1 MGSVVG
7 TEPISGC
14 RRRTV
19 MRSAA
24 RRPSRSLLA
33 LVAAVVLVATGCSS
47 SGGGDSDDA
56 GAARGGFEEA
66 AGEAPAADQDAVER
80 QVADA
85 EMFDQANG
93 TLDNAALYQDRRP
106 DDEAAGRKIIAKGN
120 VSLHSDDVELTIADV
135 VRITD
140 EYGGEITERETTTNK
155 EGDLRTARLLL
166 RIPVGAFTDALA
178 DLEDA
183 ADLQSSNSGAED
195 VTTKVIDTQV
205 RIRAQRRSLAR
216 VEELLDRAQS
226 ISDIIRI
233 ESQLTRRQADLDSLV
248 QRLDYLQ
255 NQTSMSTITVNIAL
269 PPKEKEEP
277 KKEEPEEAGFLA
289 GLEDGWKALKS
300 FGTDVATLSGQ
311 VLPFTVVLL
320 VVGGPLLLLVR
331 RFRRSAADAP
341 ADAPADA

>member
-1 MGSVVG
+1 
-7 TEPISGC
+7 
-14 RRRTV
+14 

-24 RRPSRSLLA
+24 RRPSRILLA
-33 LVAAVVLVATGCSS
+33 LVAAVLLVATGCAS

-56 GAARGGFEEA
+56 GASRDEFEEA
-66 AGEAPAADQDAVER
+66 AGDAPELARGQRNAIDTEMADGVDELSS
-80 QVADA
+80 
-85 EMFDQANG
+85 
-93 TLDNAALYQDRRP
+93 TLDNAQFSVARP
-106 DDEAAGRKIIAKGN
+106 DEDATRRKIIAKGN

-233 ESQLTRRQADLDSLV
+233 EGQLTRRQADLDSLV

-311 VLPFTVVLL
+311 VLPFAVVLL
-320 VVGGPLLLLVR
+320 LLGGPLLLLVR
-331 RFRRSAADAP
+331 RFRRSGTEDAP
-341 ADAPADA
+341 IVSP

>member
-1 MGSVVG
+1 
-7 TEPISGC
+7 
-14 RRRTV
+14 

-24 RRPSRSLLA
+24 RRPSRILLA
-33 LVAAVVLVATGCSS
+33 LVAVLLAASGCAS
-47 SGGGDSDDA
+47 SGGDGSDDS
-56 GAARGGFEEA
+56 GA
-66 AGEAPAADQDAVER
+66 APAADFEQAAGDAPDADENAMER
-80 QVADA
+80 SIADA
-85 EMFDQANG
+85 ESLDG
-93 TLDNAALYQDRRP
+93 LDNAALYKERP
-106 DDEAAGRKIIAKGN
+106 DDEATGRKIIAKGN
-120 VSLHSDDVELTIADV
+120 VSLHSDDIELTIADV

-166 RIPVGAFTDALA
+166 RIPVDGFTDALA

-195 VTTKVIDTQV
+195 VTTQVIDTQV

-233 ESQLTRRQADLDSLV
+233 EGQLTRRQADLDSLV

-311 VLPFTVVLL
+311 VLPFAVVLL
-320 VVGGPLLLLVR
+320 VVGLPILLLVR
-331 RFRRSAADAP
+331 RFARRDGDATPAAPAAP
-341 ADAPADA
+341 ADA

>member
-1 MGSVVG
+1 
-7 TEPISGC
+7 
-14 RRRTV
+14 

-24 RRPSRSLLA
+24 RRPSLLARSLLA
-33 LVAAVVLVATGCSS
+33 LVAAVLLLATGCSS

-56 GAARGGFEEA
+56 GAARGEFEEA
-66 AGEAPAADQDAVER
+66 AGDAPADRDALER
-80 QVADA
+80 SGADA

-93 TLDNAALYQDRRP
+93 TLDNAALYQARP
-106 DDEAAGRKIIAKGN
+106 DDEATGRKIIAKGN

-195 VTTKVIDTQV
+195 VTTQVIDTQV

-233 ESQLTRRQADLDSLV
+233 EGQLTRRQADLDSLV
-248 QRLDYLQ
+248 QRLDYLK

-277 KKEEPEEAGFLA
+277 KKDEPEEAGFLA

-320 VVGGPLLLLVR
+320 VLGVPLLLLVR
-331 RFRRSAADAP
+331 RFRRSDADAP
-341 ADAPADA
+341 ADA